1 MKIFIYILIALAL
14 GVIAFNTTKLDPNHW
29 LQGDSSIAVFGI
41 LSALCAILV
50 LCILLISRKI
60 ASKSKN

>member
-1 MKIFIYILIALAL
+1 MKIFIYVLIAVAL
-14 GVIAFNTTKLDPNHW
+14 GVIAINIGKLNPAHL

-41 LSALCAILV
+41 LSAMCAILV

-60 ASKSKN
+60 SAKSK